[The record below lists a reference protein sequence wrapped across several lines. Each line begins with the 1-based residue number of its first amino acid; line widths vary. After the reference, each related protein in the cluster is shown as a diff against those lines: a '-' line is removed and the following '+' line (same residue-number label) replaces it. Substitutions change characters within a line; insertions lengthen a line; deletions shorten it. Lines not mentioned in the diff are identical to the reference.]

1 MIKELLRVQIPEDTS
16 RGMGDYRNLID
27 QAKAPLFDRA
37 REMGFVPY
45 GAYREH
51 NGLGGVYSTWSEPG
65 HEEDL
70 LPTDFLIV
78 DAGLFILPREAALT
92 EHLIEFP
99 VTTLEEF
106 AIAMESVQAFVDHNT
121 DKLQSRLSRSLRVE
135 PDMHEFLSR
144 LAGTPPRELPPMNTW
159 DRFPS
164 RRDSR
169 FNWLKIGTE
178 EK

>member
-70 LPTDFLIV
+70 LPTHFLIV

-121 DKLQSRLSRSLRVE
+121 DKLQTRLSRSLRAE

-144 LAGTPPRELPPMNTW
+144 LAGNPPREPRPINPPV
-159 DRFPS
+159 RFPP
-164 RRDSR
+164 RDPQS
-169 FNWLKIGTE
+169 FNWLKIDS
-178 EK
+178 K